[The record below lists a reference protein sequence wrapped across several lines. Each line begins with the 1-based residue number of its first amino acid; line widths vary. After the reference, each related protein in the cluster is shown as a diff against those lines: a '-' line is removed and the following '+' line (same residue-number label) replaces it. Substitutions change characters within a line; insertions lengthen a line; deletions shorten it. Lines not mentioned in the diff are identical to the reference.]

1 MVSQHSD
8 ESFCGARMHG
18 RDIRDRAGGL
28 AGGDCRGNEVD
39 DLSGMR
45 ADCYASQKALR
56 FGVDVAF
63 NCHVVALD
71 GRKIVVSKQ
80 CTAPENAFDLHSFL
94 FGLLLSPAYACDG
107 WLGMEKPGEPPFV
120 EPSWSSKDVLY
131 GNVRLSG
138 GNAVK

>member
-1 MVSQHSD
+1 MGRRWQASELDERRALKMVSQHSD

-56 FGVDVAF
+56 FGVDVA
-63 NCHVVALD
+63 
-71 GRKIVVSKQ
+71 I
-80 CTAPENAFDLHSFL
+80 
-94 FGLLLSPAYACDG
+94 
-107 WLGMEKPGEPPFV
+107 
-120 EPSWSSKDVLY
+120 
-131 GNVRLSG
+131 
-138 GNAVK
+138 